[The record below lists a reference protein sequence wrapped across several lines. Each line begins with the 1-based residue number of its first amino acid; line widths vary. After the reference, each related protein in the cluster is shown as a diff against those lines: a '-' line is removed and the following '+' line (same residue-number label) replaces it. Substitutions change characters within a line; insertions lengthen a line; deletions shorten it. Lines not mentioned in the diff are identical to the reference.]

1 MITTFRPSGCTNACR
16 HSHRVSAG
24 FKTALFSTKPYIPYI
39 VREPSMSI
47 SAIICDA
54 PIAHKAEGSDPYAW
68 LQERDTEA
76 VLDYLKAEN
85 SYQQAQTA
93 DQAALRETLFEEIKG
108 RILETDLSLP
118 SPWGPYLY
126 YTRTT
131 AGDEYALHY
140 RCPRPADDSL
150 TLDESREQLL
160 LDPNVLA
167 NGGFFSLGAFSIS
180 PDHQRLAYSID
191 STGDEI
197 YTLFVKELSDGR
209 VSELEFQDCDGSM
222 TWANDSLTLFF
233 GELDDTHRPH
243 KLYRYRLDGTAA
255 EEVFHEPDGR
265 FFMHCYRA
273 SSEQQLLLSVGSKT
287 TSEVWVLDANQ
298 PQQDFSCIAPRVED
312 HEYDVD
318 HGALDGQWTWFIR
331 TNRDGINFALYTAVD
346 TGVAPIEAQW
356 QILIPHSD
364 TVMIDGM
371 SLNAGAMTLS
381 LREGG
386 LPIIEVHPQD
396 LPSYRVQLPDAAYS
410 LHVQNTLEFASE
422 RIRLRYE
429 ALNRPAQI
437 RQLQLSNGEQ
447 QVLKQTPVLGP
458 FDADAYV
465 SQRLWATAPD
475 GTQIPISLVIKRE
488 ALGKP
493 VPLYLY
499 GYGAYGESLD
509 PWFSHARLSL
519 LDRGMAFAIAH
530 VRGGGE
536 LGEAWYRAGKQEHK
550 QNTFSDFIACA
561 EHLIANGFTSAPQL
575 AISGGSAGGLLI
587 GAVLNQRPELFGA
600 AIAEVPFVDVL
611 NTMLDPDLP
620 LTVTEYDE
628 WGNPQ
633 EPDVYERLKAYAPYE
648 NVKAQAY
655 PAMLVIAGYNDSR
668 VQYWEA
674 AKWVAK
680 LRTAKTD
687 TNPLLLKTELG
698 AGHGGMSGRYQG
710 LRDVALEYAFLFKVL
725 GVA

>member
-1 MITTFRPSGCTNACR
+1 MP
-16 HSHRVSAG
+16 VSAHV
-24 FKTALFSTKPYIPYI
+24 TS
-39 VREPSMSI
+39 
-47 SAIICDA
+47 A
-54 PIAHKAEGSDPYAW
+54 PIARKAEGPDPYAW
-68 LQERDTEA
+68 LQERDTDA

-85 SYQQAQTA
+85 SYQEAALA
-93 DQAALRETLFEEIKG
+93 DQAALRETLFQEIKG

-131 AGDEYALHY
+131 AGDEYARHY

-150 TLDESREQLL
+150 SVDESQEQLL
-160 LDPNVLA
+160 LDPNELA
-167 NGGFFSLGAFSIS
+167 KGGFFSLGAFSIS
-180 PDHQRLAYSID
+180 PDHQRLAYSLD
-191 STGDEI
+191 TSGEEV
-197 YTLFVKELSDGR
+197 YTLFVKELSNGK
-209 VSELEFQDCDGSM
+209 VSELAFSDCDGSM

-243 KLYRYRLDGTAA
+243 KLFRYRLDGTAA

-265 FFMHCYRA
+265 FFLHCYRS
-273 SSEQQLLLSVGSKT
+273 SSEKQLLLSLGSKT
-287 TSEVWVLDANQ
+287 TSEVWVLDAAQ
-298 PQQDFSCIAPRVED
+298 PQHAFTCLAPRVEH

-318 HGALDGQWTWFIR
+318 HGLLDGQWTWFIR
-331 TNRDGINFALYTAVD
+331 SNRDGINFALYQAPDLGAVPGQAD
-346 TGVAPIEAQW
+346 W
-356 QILIPHSD
+356 QNLIPHSD
-364 TVMIDGM
+364 SVMLEGL
-371 SLNAGAMTLS
+371 SLNDSAMTLS

-386 LPIIEVHPQD
+386 LPIIEVHPEG
-396 LPSYRVQLPDAAYS
+396 LPAYRVQLPDAAYS
-410 LHVQNTLEFASE
+410 LHVQNSLEFVSQ

-437 RQLQLSNGEQ
+437 RQLELAGGEQ
-447 QVLKQTPVLGP
+447 KVLKETPVLGV
-458 FDADAYV
+458 FDPDAYV
-465 SQRLWATAPD
+465 SQRLWATAAD
-475 GTQIPISLVIKRE
+475 GTQVPISLVIKRE
-488 ALGKP
+488 ALGRP
-493 VPLYLY
+493 APLYLY

-519 LDRGMAFAIAH
+519 LERGVAFAIAH

-561 EHLIANGFTSAPQL
+561 EHLIAQGLTTSGQL

-587 GAVLNQRPELFGA
+587 GAVLNQRPELFKA

-611 NTMLDPDLP
+611 NTMLDPELP

-628 WGNPQ
+628 WGNPE
-633 EPDVYERLKAYAPYE
+633 EPEVYARIKAYAPYE
-648 NVKAQAY
+648 NVEAKAY
-655 PAMLVIAGYNDSR
+655 PATLVIAGYNDSR

-674 AKWVAK
+674 AKWVAR
-680 LRTAKTD
+680 LRATKTD
-687 TNPLLLKTELG
+687 DNLLLLKTELG

-710 LRDVALEYAFLFKVL
+710 LRDVALEYAFVFKIL
-725 GVA
+725 GIA

>member
-1 MITTFRPSGCTNACR
+1 MPL
-16 HSHRVSAG
+16 SA
-24 FKTALFSTKPYIPYI
+24 TL
-39 VREPSMSI
+39 
-47 SAIICDA
+47 CDA
-54 PIAHKAEGSDPYAW
+54 PVAHKAEGSDPYAW
-68 LQERDTEA
+68 LQERDTDA

-85 SYQQAQTA
+85 SYQEAQTA
-93 DQAALRETLFEEIKG
+93 DQAGLRESLFEEIKG

-131 AGDEYALHY
+131 AGDEYSRHY

-150 TLDESREQLL
+150 QLDESREQLL
-160 LDPNVLA
+160 LDPNLLA

-180 PDHQRLAYSID
+180 PDHQRLAYSVD

-265 FFMHCYRA
+265 FFMHCYRS
-273 SSEQQLLLSVGSKT
+273 SSEQQLLLSLGSKT

-298 PQQDFSCIAPRVED
+298 PQQAFACIAPRVED

-318 HGALDGQWTWFIR
+318 HGARDGQWTWFIR
-331 TNRDGINFALYTAVD
+331 SNRDGINFALYTVVD
-346 TGVAPIEAQW
+346 SGTAPSEADW
-356 QILIPHSD
+356 QNLIPHSD
-364 TVMIDGM
+364 SVMIDGM

-396 LPSYRVQLPDAAYS
+396 LPSYRVRLPDAAYS
-410 LHVQNTLEFASE
+410 LHVQNSLEFVSE

-437 RQLQLSNGEQ
+437 RQLELNTGEQ

-475 GTQIPISLVIKRE
+475 GTQVPISLVVKRE
-488 ALGKP
+488 ALGQP

-550 QNTFSDFIACA
+550 HNTFSDFIACA
-561 EHLIANGFTSAPQL
+561 EHLIANGFTSAAQL

-628 WGNPQ
+628 WGNPE
-633 EPDVYERLKAYAPYE
+633 EPDVYDRIKAYAPYE
-648 NVKAQAY
+648 NVSAQAY
-655 PAMLVIAGYNDSR
+655 PATLVIAGYNDSR

-680 LRTAKTD
+680 LRATKTD

-710 LRDVALEYAFLFKVL
+710 LRDAALEYAFLFKVL
-725 GVA
+725 GIA

>member
-1 MITTFRPSGCTNACR
+1 MP
-16 HSHRVSAG
+16 HSAHAS
-24 FKTALFSTKPYIPYI
+24 S
-39 VREPSMSI
+39 
-47 SAIICDA
+47 A
-54 PIAHKAEGSDPYAW
+54 PIAHKADGNDPYAW
-68 LQERDTEA
+68 LQERDTA
-76 VLDYLKAEN
+76 PVLDYLKAEN
-85 SYQQAQTA
+85 AYQEAMLA
-93 DQAALRETLFEEIKG
+93 DQAELRENLFNEIKG

-131 AGDEYALHY
+131 AGDEYARHY
-140 RCPRPADDSL
+140 RCPRPADDGL
-150 TLDESREQLL
+150 QVDESAEELL

-180 PDHQRLAYSID
+180 PDHQRLAYSLD
-191 STGDEI
+191 TTGEEV
-197 YTLFVKELSDGR
+197 YTLFVKELASGK
-209 VSELEFQDCDGSM
+209 VSELAFEDCDGSM

-233 GELDDTHRPH
+233 AELDDTHRPH

-265 FFMHCYRA
+265 FFLHCYRA
-273 SSEQQLLLSVGSKT
+273 SSERQLLLSLGSKT
-287 TSEVWVLDANQ
+287 TSEVWALDASQ
-298 PQQDFSCIAPRVED
+298 PQQAFSCLAPRVED

-318 HGALDGQWTWFIR
+318 HGLLDGQWSWLIR
-331 TNRDGINFALYTAVD
+331 TNRDGINFALYQAPD
-346 TGVAPIEAQW
+346 TGRVPSESQW
-356 QILIPHSD
+356 QNLIPHSD
-364 TVMIDGM
+364 EVMFEGL
-371 SLNAGAMTLS
+371 SLNASAMTLS
-381 LREGG
+381 LRIGG
-386 LPIIEVHPQD
+386 LPIIEVHPQG
-396 LPSYRVQLPDAAYS
+396 LPTYRVQLPDAAYS
-410 LHVQNTLEFASE
+410 LYVQNSLEFVSD

-429 ALNRPAQI
+429 ALNRPAQV
-437 RQLQLSNGEQ
+437 RQLELASGAQ
-447 QVLKQTPVLGP
+447 QVLKETPVLGP

-475 GTQIPISLVIKRE
+475 GTQVPISLVVKRE
-488 ALGKP
+488 MLGQP
-493 VPLYLY
+493 TPLYLY

-519 LDRGMAFAIAH
+519 LDRGVAFAIAH

-550 QNTFSDFIACA
+550 QNSFDDFIACA
-561 EHLIANGFTSAPQL
+561 EHLIAHGFTSAAQL

-587 GAVLNQRPELFGA
+587 GAVLNQRPELFAA

-628 WGNPQ
+628 WGTPQ
-633 EPDVYERLKAYAPYE
+633 EPEVHARIKAYAPYE
-648 NVKAQAY
+648 NVRAQAY
-655 PAMLVIAGYNDSR
+655 PATLVIAGYNDSR

-680 LRTAKTD
+680 LRVTKTD
-687 TNPLLLKTELG
+687 DNLLLLKTELG

-710 LRDVALEYAFLFKVL
+710 LRDVALEYAFVFKVL
-725 GVA
+725 GIA

>member
-1 MITTFRPSGCTNACR
+1 MPLPANDS
-16 HSHRVSAG
+16 S
-24 FKTALFSTKPYIPYI
+24 
-39 VREPSMSI
+39 
-47 SAIICDA
+47 A
-54 PIAHKAEGSDPYAW
+54 PIAHKANGADPYAW
-68 LQERDTEA
+68 LQERDTDA

-85 SYQQAQTA
+85 SYLDAQLAHQAP
-93 DQAALRETLFEEIKG
+93 LRETLFQEIKG

-131 AGDEYALHY
+131 AGDEYPRHY

-150 TLDESREQLL
+150 TVDASREQLL
-160 LDPNVLA
+160 LDPNALA

-180 PDHQRLAYSID
+180 PDHQRLAYSLD
-191 STGDEI
+191 TTGEEI
-197 YTLFVKELSDGR
+197 YTLFVKELASGK
-209 VSELEFQDCDGSM
+209 VSELSFDNCDGSM

-243 KLYRYRLDGTAA
+243 KLFRYRLDGTAA

-265 FFMHCYRA
+265 FFLHCYRS
-273 SSEQQLLLSVGSKT
+273 SSERQLLLSLGSKT
-287 TSEVWVLDANQ
+287 TGETWVLDAAQ
-298 PQQDFSCIAPRVED
+298 PQLPFTCLAPRVEG

-318 HGALDGQWTWFIR
+318 HGQLDGQWTWFIR
-331 TNRDGINFALYTAVD
+331 SNREGINFALYQAADNGAIPEQDDWQLLVPHNPEVMLD
-346 TGVAPIEAQW
+346 GV
-356 QILIPHSD
+356 
-364 TVMIDGM
+364 T
-371 SLNAGAMTLS
+371 LNAGAMTLS

-386 LPIIEVHPQD
+386 LPIIEVHPQG
-396 LPSYRVQLPDAAYS
+396 LPAYRVQLPDAAYS
-410 LHVQNTLEFASE
+410 LHVQNSLEFSSE

-429 ALNRPAQI
+429 ALNRPAQV
-437 RQLQLSNGEQ
+437 RQLQLADGQQ

-458 FDADAYV
+458 FDPDAYV
-465 SQRLWATAPD
+465 SQRLWASAAD
-475 GTQIPISLVIKRE
+475 GTQVPISLVVKRDC
-488 ALGKP
+488 LGQP
-493 VPLYLY
+493 TPLYLY

-519 LDRGMAFAIAH
+519 LDRGVAFAIAH

-561 EHLIANGFTSAPQL
+561 EHLIAQGLTSAQQL

-587 GAVLNQRPELFGA
+587 GAVLNQRPELFRA

-611 NTMLDPDLP
+611 NTMLDPELP

-628 WGNPQ
+628 WGNPE
-633 EPDVYERLKAYAPYE
+633 EPEVYERIKAYAPYE
-648 NVKAQAY
+648 NVRAQAY
-655 PAMLVIAGYNDSR
+655 PATLVIAGYNDSR

-680 LRTAKTD
+680 LRATKTD
-687 TNPLLLKTELG
+687 DNPLLLKTELG

-710 LRDVALEYAFLFKVL
+710 LRDVALEYAFILNIL
-725 GVA
+725 GLG

>member
-1 MITTFRPSGCTNACR
+1 MSLSIPVSNAPVAR
-16 HSHRVSAG
+16 KDPGV
-24 FKTALFSTKPYIPYI
+24 
-39 VREPSMSI
+39 
-47 SAIICDA
+47 
-54 PIAHKAEGSDPYAW
+54 DPYAW
-68 LQERDTEA
+68 LQERDTDA

-85 SYQQAQTA
+85 RFQEDQLA
-93 DQAALRETLFEEIKG
+93 DQAELRETLFQEIKG

-131 AGDEYALHY
+131 AGDEYPRHY

-150 TLDESREQLL
+150 TVDEHHEQLL
-160 LDPNVLA
+160 LDPNALA
-167 NGGFFSLGAFSIS
+167 GGGFFSLGAFSIS
-180 PDHQRLAYSID
+180 PDHQRLAYSLD
-191 STGDEI
+191 TTGDEI
-197 YTLFVKELSDGR
+197 YTLFVKELSNDK
-209 VSELEFQDCDGSM
+209 VSELSFENCDGSM

-233 GELDDTHRPH
+233 GELDETHRPH
-243 KLYRYRLDGTAA
+243 KLWRYRLDGTAA

-265 FFMHCYRA
+265 FFLHCYRS
-273 SSEQQLLLSVGSKT
+273 SSERQLILSLGSKT
-287 TSEVWVLDANQ
+287 TSEVWVLDAAQ
-298 PQQDFSCIAPRVED
+298 PQQPFTCLAPRVEH

-318 HGALDGQWTWFIR
+318 HGLLDGQWTWLIR
-331 TNRDGINFALYTAVD
+331 TNRDGINFALYQAPD
-346 TGVAPIEAQW
+346 TGVAPTEADW
-356 QILIPHSD
+356 RNLIPHSD
-364 TVMIDGM
+364 TVMLDGL

-386 LPIIEVHPQD
+386 LPIIEVHPQG
-396 LPSYRVQLPDAAYS
+396 LPAFRVQLPDAAYS
-410 LHVQNTLEFASE
+410 LHVQNSLEFVSE

-437 RQLQLSNGEQ
+437 RQLDLASGAQV
-447 QVLKQTPVLGP
+447 VLKQTPVLGP

-475 GTQIPISLVIKRE
+475 GTQVPISLVVKRE
-488 ALGKP
+488 ALGQP

-519 LDRGMAFAIAH
+519 LDRGVAFAIAH

-550 QNTFSDFIACA
+550 HNTFSDFIACA
-561 EHLIANGFTSAPQL
+561 EHLIDNGFTTADQL

-587 GAVLNQRPELFGA
+587 GAVLNQRPELFKV

-628 WGNPQ
+628 WGNPE
-633 EPDVYERLKAYAPYE
+633 EPDVYDRIRAYAPYE
-648 NVKAQAY
+648 NVRAQAY
-655 PAMLVIAGYNDSR
+655 PALLVIAGYNDSR

-680 LRTAKTD
+680 LRATKTD
-687 TNPLLLKTELG
+687 DNPLLLKTELG

-710 LRDVALEYAFLFKVL
+710 LRDVALEYSFVL
-725 GVA
+725 KIWGKA

>member
-1 MITTFRPSGCTNACR
+1 MPPSTHITA
-16 HSHRVSAG
+16 
-24 FKTALFSTKPYIPYI
+24 
-39 VREPSMSI
+39 
-47 SAIICDA
+47 A
-54 PIAHKAEGSDPYAW
+54 PIARSAPGQDPYAW
-68 LQERDTEA
+68 LQERDSSE

-85 SYQQAQTA
+85 AWQEAQLD
-93 DQAALRETLFEEIKG
+93 DQKELRETLFQEIKG

-131 AGDEYALHY
+131 AGDEYPRHY
-140 RCPRPADDSL
+140 RCPRPADDSQQI
-150 TLDESREQLL
+150 DESAEELL

-180 PDHQRLAYSID
+180 PDHKRLAYSLD
-191 STGDEI
+191 TNGEEI
-197 YTLFVKELSDGR
+197 YTLYVKELSSGK
-209 VSELEFQDCDGSM
+209 VSELTFENCDGSM

-255 EEVFHEPDGR
+255 EQVFHEPDGR
-265 FFMHCYRA
+265 FFLHCYRS
-273 SSEQQLLLSVGSKT
+273 SSERQLLLALGSKT
-287 TSEVWVLDANQ
+287 TSEIWALDAEQ
-298 PQQDFSCIAPRVED
+298 PQQAFACLAPRVEG

-318 HGALDGQWTWFIR
+318 HGKLDDQWTWFIR
-331 TNRDGINFALYTAVD
+331 SNRDGINFALFQAPDNGSVPSEEQWHNLIAHDDAVMLD
-346 TGVAPIEAQW
+346 GV
-356 QILIPHSD
+356 
-364 TVMIDGM
+364 T
-371 SLNAGAMTLS
+371 LNARAMTLS
-381 LREGG
+381 LRIGG
-386 LPIIEVHPQD
+386 LPVIDVHPQG
-396 LPSYRVQLPDAAYS
+396 LPSYRVELPDAAYS
-410 LHVQNTLEFASE
+410 LYVQNSLEFDSDK
-422 RIRLRYE
+422 IRLRYE
-429 ALNRPAQI
+429 ALNRPAQV
-437 RQLQLSNGEQ
+437 RQLELASGAQ
-447 QVLKQTPVLGP
+447 QVLKETPVLGE
-458 FDADAYV
+458 FNADDYV
-465 SQRLWATAPD
+465 SQRLWATSAD
-475 GTQIPISLVIKRE
+475 GTQVPISLVVKRDQ
-488 ALGKP
+488 LGQP
-493 VPLYLY
+493 TPLYLY
-499 GYGAYGESLD
+499 GYGAYGSSLD

-519 LDRGMAFAIAH
+519 LDRGVAFAIAH

-561 EHLIANGFTSAPQL
+561 EHLIAQGLTTSKQL

-587 GAVLNQRPELFGA
+587 GAVLNQRPALFQA

-633 EPDVYERLKAYAPYE
+633 EPEVYERIKAYAPYE
-648 NVKAQAY
+648 NVSAQAY

-680 LRTAKTD
+680 LRATKTD
-687 TNPLLLKTELG
+687 DNLLLLKTELG

-710 LRDVALEYAFLFKVL
+710 LRDVALEYAFVFKAL
-725 GVA
+725 GLV

>member
-1 MITTFRPSGCTNACR
+1 MSLSIPVSNAPVAR
-16 HSHRVSAG
+16 KDPGV
-24 FKTALFSTKPYIPYI
+24 
-39 VREPSMSI
+39 
-47 SAIICDA
+47 
-54 PIAHKAEGSDPYAW
+54 DPYAW
-68 LQERDTEA
+68 LQERDTDA

-85 SYQQAQTA
+85 RFQEDQLA
-93 DQAALRETLFEEIKG
+93 DQAELRETLFQEIKG

-131 AGDEYALHY
+131 AGDEYPRHY

-150 TLDESREQLL
+150 TVDEHHEQLL
-160 LDPNVLA
+160 LDPNALA
-167 NGGFFSLGAFSIS
+167 GGGFFSLGAFSIS
-180 PDHQRLAYSID
+180 PDHQRLAYSLD
-191 STGDEI
+191 TTGDEI
-197 YTLFVKELSDGR
+197 YTLFVKELSNDK
-209 VSELEFQDCDGSM
+209 VSELSFENCDGSM

-233 GELDDTHRPH
+233 GELDETHRPH
-243 KLYRYRLDGTAA
+243 KLWRYRLDGTAA

-265 FFMHCYRA
+265 FFLHCYRS
-273 SSEQQLLLSVGSKT
+273 SSERQLILSLGSKT
-287 TSEVWVLDANQ
+287 TSEVWVLDAAQ
-298 PQQDFSCIAPRVED
+298 PQQPFTCLAPRVEH

-318 HGALDGQWTWFIR
+318 HGLLDGQWTWLIR
-331 TNRDGINFALYTAVD
+331 TNRDGINFALYQAPD
-346 TGVAPIEAQW
+346 TGVAPTEADW
-356 QILIPHSD
+356 RNLIPHSD
-364 TVMIDGM
+364 TVMLDGL

-386 LPIIEVHPQD
+386 LPIIEVHPQG
-396 LPSYRVQLPDAAYS
+396 LPAYRVQLPDAAYS
-410 LHVQNTLEFASE
+410 LHVQNSLEFVSE

-437 RQLQLSNGEQ
+437 RQLDLASGAQV
-447 QVLKQTPVLGP
+447 VLKQTPVLGP

-475 GTQIPISLVIKRE
+475 GTQVPISLVVKRE
-488 ALGKP
+488 ALGQP

-519 LDRGMAFAIAH
+519 LDRGVAFAIAH

-550 QNTFSDFIACA
+550 HNTFSDFIACA
-561 EHLIANGFTSAPQL
+561 EHLIDNGFTTADQL

-587 GAVLNQRPELFGA
+587 GAVLNQRPELFKV

-628 WGNPQ
+628 WGNPE
-633 EPDVYERLKAYAPYE
+633 EPDVYDRIRAYAPYE
-648 NVKAQAY
+648 NVRAQAY
-655 PAMLVIAGYNDSR
+655 PALLVIAGYNDSR

-680 LRTAKTD
+680 LRATKTD
-687 TNPLLLKTELG
+687 DNPLLLKTELG

-710 LRDVALEYAFLFKVL
+710 LRDVALEYSFVL
-725 GVA
+725 KIWGKA

>member
-1 MITTFRPSGCTNACR
+1 MSLSA
-16 HSHRVSAG
+16 HVSN
-24 FKTALFSTKPYIPYI
+24 
-39 VREPSMSI
+39 
-47 SAIICDA
+47 A
-54 PIAHKAEGSDPYAW
+54 PIAHRDAGVDPYAW

-85 SYQQAQTA
+85 SYQEAQLA
-93 DQAALRETLFEEIKG
+93 DQAKLREALFQEIKG

-131 AGDEYALHY
+131 AGDEYPRHY

-150 TLDESREQLL
+150 SVDESREQLL
-160 LDPNVLA
+160 LDPNALA
-167 NGGFFSLGAFSIS
+167 EGGFFSLGAFSIS
-180 PDHQRLAYSID
+180 PDHQRLAYSLD
-191 STGDEI
+191 TTGDEI
-197 YTLFVKELSDGR
+197 YTLFVKELSNDK
-209 VSELEFQDCDGSM
+209 VSELSFEQCDGSM

-233 GELDDTHRPH
+233 GELDETHRPH
-243 KLYRYRLDGTAA
+243 KLWRYRLDGTAA

-265 FFMHCYRA
+265 FFLHCYRS
-273 SSEQQLLLSVGSKT
+273 SSERQLILSLGSKT
-287 TSEVWVLDANQ
+287 TSEVWVLDATQ
-298 PQQDFSCIAPRVED
+298 PQQPFTCLAPRQEN

-318 HGALDGQWTWFIR
+318 HGLLDGQWTWLIR
-331 TNRDGINFALYTAVD
+331 SNRDGINFALYQAAD
-346 TGVAPIEAQW
+346 TGVAPTEADW
-356 QILIPHSD
+356 QNLIPHSD
-364 TVMIDGM
+364 TVMIDGL
-371 SLNAGAMTLS
+371 SLNASAMTLS

-396 LPSYRVQLPDAAYS
+396 LPAYRVQLPDAAYS
-410 LHVQNTLEFASE
+410 LHVQNSLEFVSN
-422 RIRLRYE
+422 RLRLRYE

-437 RQLQLSNGEQ
+437 RQLDLASGEQ
-447 QVLKQTPVLGP
+447 VVLKQTPVLGP

-475 GTQIPISLVIKRE
+475 GTQVPISLVVKRE
-488 ALGKP
+488 ALGQP

-509 PWFSHARLSL
+509 PWFSHSRLSL
-519 LDRGMAFAIAH
+519 LDRGVAFAIAH

-550 QNTFSDFIACA
+550 HNTFSDFIACA
-561 EHLIANGFTSAPQL
+561 EHLIANGFTTAEQL

-587 GAVLNQRPELFGA
+587 GAVLNQRPELFKV

-633 EPDVYERLKAYAPYE
+633 EPQVYDRIRAYAPYE
-648 NVKAQAY
+648 NVSAQAY
-655 PAMLVIAGYNDSR
+655 PALLVIAGYNDSR

-680 LRTAKTD
+680 LRATKTD
-687 TNPLLLKTELG
+687 DNPLLLKTELG

-710 LRDVALEYAFLFKVL
+710 LRDVALEYAFVLKVL
-725 GVA
+725 GLG